1 MENGAQKS
9 KSALLIEGEVDGG
22 LPYAWAGAMFFP
34 GEVPMSPADLS
45 SKKQISFWA
54 KADGRAYS
62 VMLFAPSKFFAPII
76 QTFVPGVEWKQFT
89 FKLTQF
95 DGYDGHDLAG
105 LFIGAG
111 LPAGKFAL
119 QIDDVSFQ

>member
-1 MENGAQKS
+1 
-9 KSALLIEGEVDGG
+9 
-22 LPYAWAGAMFFP
+22 
-34 GEVPMSPADLS
+34 MSPADLS
-45 SKKQISFWA
+45 SKKQVSFWA
-54 KADGRAYS
+54 KADGRTYN

-76 QTFVPGVEWKQFT
+76 QTFVPSAEWKRFT
-89 FKLTQF
+89 FKFAQF
-95 DGYDGHDLAG
+95 DGYDCHDLAG